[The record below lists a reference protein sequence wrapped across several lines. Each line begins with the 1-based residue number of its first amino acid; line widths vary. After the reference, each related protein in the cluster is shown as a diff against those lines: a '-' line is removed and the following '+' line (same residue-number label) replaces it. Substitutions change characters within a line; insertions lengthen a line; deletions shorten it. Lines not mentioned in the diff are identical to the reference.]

1 MAFVANDVIKSIVAS
16 TMTPDLKQLGYR
28 KNAFT
33 WQKTVDDVVKVV
45 NVQLS
50 RYNQSHESQFTINL
64 GIYHG
69 RFHQERGMPM
79 PEKGVR
85 EYNCDVRVRIG
96 ELMGK
101 TDYWWVVAYNKEND
115 KVRDGVRHNVTHHAL
130 PWIEGFA
137 GLPRMYDW
145 SAEKQPSLRCLLSLR
160 ICSART
166 MSSNCSET
174 PLRMLT
180 PPLRRASGAGQNSTA
195 WTYDNRLHTEL
206 RAARG
211 FLDERPINPPFLTQ
225 S

>member
-145 SAEKQPSLRCLLSLR
+145 SAENNRHFDAAIAAHLLGKDNVVELLGNALADANPAFAPRIRRWAKQHG
-160 ICSART
+160 
-166 MSSNCSET
+166 M
-174 PLRMLT
+174 
-180 PPLRRASGAGQNSTA
+180 
-195 WTYDNRLHTEL
+195 DV
-206 RAARG
+206 
-211 FLDERPINPPFLTQ
+211 
-225 S
+225 